1 MPRLALL
8 LPGDPD
14 TATGGYVYD
23 RRIAEGLRRLGWEVR
38 VQSLDASFPDP
49 SPAALADAAR
59 VLAELPRGD
68 LVLID
73 GLALGA
79 MPGLVEGHAGR
90 LRLVAL
96 VHHPLA
102 EETGLSPERA
112 EALRA
117 AERRALAAVSQ
128 VVVTSRFTARLLADY
143 GVTAERIAVVEPGT
157 DPAPAA
163 AGSAGPGLE
172 LLCVAA
178 LTPRKGQRDL
188 IAALA
193 RLRDRDWRLTLVG
206 SLERCPS
213 TVHAIRRQITD
224 LALDGR
230 VELAGEVSAA
240 RLAALYRTA
249 DLFVLPTRFEG
260 YGMALT
266 EALAHGLPVV
276 SCTAGAVPDT
286 VPPDAGILVPPGD
299 VDALTA
305 ALTAIL
311 DAPALR
317 ARLAAGAHRAAARL
331 PTWDAAAA
339 RMAAA
344 IALALVPGERG

>member
-1 MPRLALL
+1 VPRLALL
-8 LPGDPD
+8 LPGDPQ
-14 TATGGYVYD
+14 TATGGYLYD

-38 VQSLDASFPDP
+38 VHALDASFPEP
-49 SPAALADAAR
+49 SPAALAEAAR
-59 VLAELPRGD
+59 VLAALPVGEL
-68 LVLID
+68 LLID
-73 GLALGA
+73 GLALGG
-79 MPGLVEGHAGR
+79 MPGLVEAQVGR
-90 LRLVAL
+90 LRLIAL
-96 VHHPLA
+96 IHHPLA

-112 EALRA
+112 KALRA

-143 GVTAERIAVVEPGT
+143 DVAAARIAVVEPGT
-157 DPAPAA
+157 DPAPPAL
-163 AGSAGPGLE
+163 GSPGPGLA

-178 LTPRKGQRDL
+178 LTPRKGQTDL
-188 IAALA
+188 LAALA
-193 RLRDRDWRLTLVG
+193 SLRKRDWRLILAG
-206 SLERCPS
+206 SLERSPP
-213 TVHAIRRQITD
+213 TVEAIRRQISD

-240 RLAALYRTA
+240 RLSALYRTA

-266 EALAHGLPVV
+266 EALAHSLPVV
-276 SCTAGAVPDT
+276 SCTAGAVPET

-299 VDALTA
+299 VDALAA

-311 DAPALR
+311 DAPELR

-344 IALALVPGERG
+344 IALAPGERG

>member
-1 MPRLALL
+1 VPRLALL
-8 LPGDPD
+8 LPGDPQ
-14 TATGGYVYD
+14 TPTGGYLYD

-38 VQSLDASFPDP
+38 VHALDASFPEP
-49 SPAALADAAR
+49 SPAALAEAAR
-59 VLAELPRGD
+59 VLAALPAGE

-73 GLALGA
+73 GLALGG
-79 MPGLVEGHAGR
+79 MPGLVEAQVGR
-90 LRLVAL
+90 LRLIAL
-96 VHHPLA
+96 IHHPLA

-143 GVTAERIAVVEPGT
+143 DVPAARIVVVEPGT
-157 DPAPAA
+157 DPAPPAL
-163 AGSAGPGLE
+163 GSPCPGLA

-178 LTPRKGQRDL
+178 LTPRKGQTDL
-188 IAALA
+188 LAALA
-193 RLRDRDWRLTLVG
+193 PLRKRDWRLMLAG
-206 SLERCPS
+206 SLERSPP
-213 TVHAIRRQITD
+213 TVEAIRRQITD

-317 ARLAAGAHRAAARL
+317 ARLAAGARRAAARL
-331 PTWDAAAA
+331 TTWDAAAA

-344 IALALVPGERG
+344 IALAPGERG

>member
-8 LPGDPD
+8 LPGDPE
-14 TATGGYVYD
+14 TATGGYLYD
-23 RRIAEGLRRLGWEVR
+23 RRIAEGLLRLGWEVR

-49 SPAALADAAR
+49 SPTALADAAR
-59 VLAELPRGD
+59 VLAELQCGG

-73 GLALGA
+73 GLALGG
-79 MPGLVEGHAGR
+79 MPGLVEAQVGR

-102 EETGLSPERA
+102 EETGLTPGRA
-112 EALRA
+112 QALRA

-143 GVTAERIAVVEPGT
+143 EVPAERIAVVEPGT
-157 DPAPAA
+157 DPAPPAL
-163 AGSAGPGLE
+163 GSAGAGVA

-178 LTPRKGQRDL
+178 LTPRKGQTDL
-188 IAALA
+188 VAALA
-193 RLRDRDWRLTLVG
+193 RLRDRAWRLTLVG
-206 SLERCPS
+206 SLDRSPS
-213 TVHAIRRQITD
+213 TVDAIRRQITE

-240 RLAALYRTA
+240 RLAALYRSA

-260 YGMALT
+260 YGMALA
-266 EALAHGLPVV
+266 EALARGLPVL
-276 SCTAGAVPDT
+276 SCSAGAVPET
-286 VPPDAGILVPPGD
+286 VPEDAGLLVPPGD
-299 VDALTA
+299 VDALAA
-305 ALTAIL
+305 ALARLL
-311 DAPALR
+311 DQPALR
-317 ARLAAGAHRAAARL
+317 ARLAAGARRAAARL
-331 PTWDAAAA
+331 PTWDQAAE

-344 IALALVPGERG
+344 LLQGELGSAR

>member
-8 LPGDPD
+8 LPGDPE
-14 TATGGYVYD
+14 TATGGYLYD

-59 VLAELPRGD
+59 VLAELPRGE

-73 GLALGA
+73 GLALGG
-79 MPGLVEGHAGR
+79 MPRLVEAQVGR

-102 EETGLSPERA
+102 EETGLTPERA
-112 EALRA
+112 QALRV

-143 GVTAERIAVVEPGT
+143 KVPAERIAVVEPGT
-157 DPAPAA
+157 DPAPPAQGSVG
-163 AGSAGPGLE
+163 AGVA

-178 LTPRKGQRDL
+178 LTPRKGQTDL

-206 SLERCPS
+206 SLDRSPS
-213 TVHAIRRQITD
+213 TVAAIRRQITD
-224 LALDGR
+224 LALDQR

-240 RLAALYRTA
+240 RLGPLYRTA

-260 YGMALT
+260 YGMALA

-276 SCTAGAVPDT
+276 SCDAGAVPET
-286 VPPDAGILVPPGD
+286 VPTDAGTLVPPGD
-299 VDALTA
+299 VDALAA
-305 ALTAIL
+305 ALARVL
-311 DAPALR
+311 DQPELR
-317 ARLAAGAHRAAARL
+317 MRLAAGARRAAARL
-331 PTWDAAAA
+331 PTWEQAAE

-344 IALALVPGERG
+344 LARGGRR